1 MCGAVRSRALWA
13 VPAGVAVVAGLAV
26 TSGAEVAALALA
38 ALLVL
43 VAVARWLWRRER
55 PEGLA
60 VRAWPVDV
68 AIAVALAVGLVIL
81 AVSVP
86 R

>member
-1 MCGAVRSRALWA
+1 VRSRALWA